1 MEINFVVVRVRKDNL
16 MYLFYTDDIAFS
28 IDAYEAKIIDY
39 LLNLTLIHKNV
50 YTINELFGL
59 KSHTKKRQLL
69 FSLTTHHHFDHS
81 DGNRILQTLWPTIPI
96 YTGTNIKDNE
106 IISKNG
112 IEILCIKTP
121 CHTIDSVCYLINSK
135 YLITG
140 DFIFKIG
147 CGRFFE
153 GNSQMFINGLQKIF
167 KLVNNDVLILY
178 GHDYTESN
186 LKFAIT
192 KINYNNKD
200 IDLIKNNIF
209 LTLRD
214 EKRLNPFF
222 QNLTPQVITTLRKE
236 KDNFC

>member
-1 MEINFVVVRVRKDNL
+1 MNINFITVKVRKDNL
-16 MYLFYTDDIAFS
+16 MYLFYTDDVAFS
-28 IDAYEAKIIDY
+28 VDVYEAKIIDY
-39 LLNLTLIHKNV
+39 LLNLTLIHKSV
-50 YTINELFGL
+50 YTVNELSDL
-59 KSHTKKRQLL
+59 KPHIKKRQLL

-81 DGNRILQTLWPTIPI
+81 NGNHILRILWPSITIYI
-96 YTGTNIKDNE
+96 GTNIKDNE
-106 IISKNG
+106 IISNDG
-112 IEILCIKTP
+112 IKVLCIKTP
-121 CHTIDSVCYLINSK
+121 CHTLDSVCYFINDK

-153 GNSQMFINGLQKIF
+153 GNSQMFIDGLHKIF
-167 KLVNNDVLILY
+167 KLVDDDALILY

-186 LKFAIT
+186 LKFAMT
-192 KINYNNKD
+192 KINYNDRD

-209 LTLRD
+209 LTLKD

-222 QNLTPQVITTLRKE
+222 QNLTPQVITALRKE